1 MGPIKIVK
9 TDVKS
14 PDLMV
19 AKLSGALSGSVA
31 TVKVG
36 KKFYLVTQDGKARE
50 IPADSHT
57 DCLNHSIWEMNET
70 LKKGKRKKS

>member
-1 MGPIKIVK
+1 M
-9 TDVKS
+9 KS

-19 AKLSGALSGSVA
+19 AKLSGAMSGSVA

-50 IPADSHT
+50 VPADSHT
-57 DCLNHSIWEMNET
+57 DCLNYSIWEMNES
-70 LKKGKRKKS
+70 LKKNGKRKKS